1 MRIRVSAFLYGSH
14 LYFLTAVHFRQ
25 TFTSLLSVARCLA
38 AVPLK
43 KVQRKRTLADLR
55 RSRAFVTNRY
65 SKEEIVD
72 LDNYQD
78 AQYYGPIYI
87 GTPGQYFKVIFDTG
101 SSNLWVPSEQC
112 SILNLA
118 CQLHNRYDSS
128 LSSTYKANGTDFDI
142 QYGSG
147 ALSGFLSSDS
157 VSVGGVT
164 VTDQTFAEATQ
175 EPGLAF
181 VAGAFDGILGMGF
194 TEISVMGIP
203 TVFDTMLDQGVVDQP
218 VFSFYLNQIISDSDA
233 NGFSAE
239 LGGELVLGGSDPN
252 HYEGEFHYVP
262 VSRVG
267 YWQLTADGIKVG
279 GVQKDFCNPCE
290 TIVDTGT
297 SLIAGPKEEVKEIM
311 SDLGAFPIIAGEY
324 IINCAK
330 VPDMPLVTF
339 TLNGVDFDLTGPE
352 LVIENV
358 DENGTRVCIVGI
370 LGLNLGTIE
379 AWILGDPFIARY
391 YTEFDVGNKRMGF
404 AKSV

>member
-1 MRIRVSAFLYGSH
+1 M
-14 LYFLTAVHFRQ
+14 T
-25 TFTSLLSVARCLA
+25 
-38 AVPLK
+38 
-43 KVQRKRTLADLR
+43 
-55 RSRAFVTNRY
+55 RAFVTNRY

-112 SILNLA
+112 SIINLA

-218 VFSFYLNQIISDSDA
+218 VFSFYLNHDM
-233 NGFSAE
+233 NGE

-358 DENGTRVCIVGI
+358 DETGARVCIVGI

>member
-1 MRIRVSAFLYGSH
+1 MGALSRPVTVMKVL
-14 LYFLTAVHFRQ
+14 VC
-25 TFTSLLSVARCLA
+25 LLVLVALVA
-38 AVPLK
+38 AELHRVPLK
-43 KVQRKRTLADLR
+43 KVQRQRTLADLR
-55 RSRAFVTNRY
+55 RSRAFLTNRY
-65 SKEEIVD
+65 SVGGSVKDDVVD
-72 LDNYQD
+72 LDNFQD
-78 AQYYGPIYI
+78 AQYYGPINI
-87 GTPGQYFKVIFDTG
+87 GTPGQYFKMIFDTG
-101 SSNLWVPSEQC
+101 SSNLWIPSEQC

-128 LSSTYKANGTDFDI
+128 LSSTYKPNGTDFDI

-147 ALSGFLSSDS
+147 ALSGFLSSDT
-157 VSVGGVT
+157 VEVGGVT

-181 VAGAFDGILGMGF
+181 VAGAFDGIMGMAF

-203 TVFDTMLDQGVVDQP
+203 TVFDTMLAQGVVEEP
-218 VFSFYLNQIISDSDA
+218 VFSFYLNHDMS
-233 NGFSAE
+233 GE
-239 LGGELVLGGSDPN
+239 LGGELVFGGSDPN

-297 SLIAGPKEEVKEIM
+297 SLIAGPRAEVREIM
-311 SDLGAFPIIAGEY
+311 LELGAFPIIAGEW
-324 IINCAK
+324 IINCNK
-330 VPDMPLVTF
+330 VDEMPLVTF

-358 DENGTRVCIVGI
+358 DPNTGASTCIVGI
-370 LGLNLGTIE
+370 LGLSLPEGLE